1 MAVLSSADAEGLH
14 MIDTAA
20 ETVRVDTPAGRVVGE
35 RQGDVL
41 AFKGIPFAKPPMGPL
56 RWRMAEPLGP
66 WTGVRDATRFGSVCP
81 QAPTQLEMLI
91 GSTLGEQAE
100 DCLYLNIW
108 TPGCDGAQRPVMVW
122 IHGGAFMIGAGSQ
135 GVYNGEALAARGVV
149 VVSVNYRL
157 GAFGFVDLR
166 EASGGTLPASGT
178 EGLGDQ
184 ILALHWVKRNI
195 AQFGGDPAN
204 VTVFGESAGGM
215 CISALLAAPAA
226 RGLFHKAIAQ
236 SGGAHI
242 GHTPER
248 AARVGGAVRDALKLS
263 KHDAAKA
270 HELPYGAIV
279 SAQIAVQA
287 DAREGKDALKLG
299 ALPFQPTLD
308 GRILDGPPIGA
319 IRGGSAAGIPL
330 LTGTTLE
337 EWKLFSAPNP
347 ATRLMSAKNLAQ
359 RIERL
364 AGESAPE
371 MAVVY
376 EEGSVFERFNAL
388 MTDKVF
394 TQPCIRLL
402 EAQGAHA
409 PVYAYRFDWRSKLLG
424 GIMGSCHG
432 LELGFVF
439 GSYRERLAGAFFG
452 TGPEADALSDTMMA
466 AWVAFAR
473 TGNPATDGTGS
484 WPRYD
489 TATRSTMILGDGAP
503 HLVDA
508 PNEARRQA
516 WVPIPERRLGP

>member
-1 MAVLSSADAEGLH
+1 
-14 MIDTAA
+14 MIETAA
-20 ETVRVDTPAGRVVGE
+20 ETIRVDTPAGRLIGE
-35 RQGDVL
+35 RHGDIL
-41 AFKGIPFAKPPMGPL
+41 SFKGIPFARPPVGPL
-56 RWRMAEPLGP
+56 RWRMAEPLEP
-66 WTGVRDATRFGSVCP
+66 WAGVRDATRFGPVCP

-108 TPGCDGAQRPVMVW
+108 TPGCDGARRPVMVW

-135 GVYNGEALAARGVV
+135 GIYSGEALAARGVV
-149 VVSVNYRL
+149 VVTVNYRL

-166 EASGGTLPASGT
+166 EASGGALPASGT
-178 EGLGDQ
+178 EGLSDQ
-184 ILALHWVKRNI
+184 LLALHWVKRNI
-195 AQFGGDPAN
+195 TRFGGDPAN
-204 VTVFGESAGGM
+204 VTAFGESAGGM
-215 CISALLAAPAA
+215 SVCALLAAPAA

-248 AARVGGAVRDALKLS
+248 AARVGGAVLSALKLG
-263 KHDAAKA
+263 KDEAAKA
-270 HELPYGAIV
+270 HELPYGAV
-279 SAQIAVQA
+279 VGAQIAVQA
-287 DAREGKDALKLG
+287 DAREGKDGQKLG

-308 GRILDGPPIGA
+308 GRILDGPPIAA
-319 IRGGSAAGIPL
+319 IRSGSAAGVPL
-330 LTGTTLE
+330 LTGTTAE

-364 AGESAPE
+364 AGEAAPE
-371 MAVVY
+371 MAAVY

-402 EAQGAHA
+402 EAQDARA
-409 PVYAYRFDWRSKLLG
+409 PVYTYRFDWRSKLLG

-432 LELGFVF
+432 LDVGFVF

-452 TGPEADALSDTMMA
+452 TGPEADALSETMME
-466 AWVAFAR
+466 AWVAFAH
-473 TGNPATDGTGS
+473 TGNPATEKTGP

-489 TATRSTMILGDGAP
+489 MATRSTLIFGDGAP
-503 HLVDA
+503 HLVNA
-508 PNEARRQA
+508 PNEARRKA
-516 WVPIPERRLGP
+516 WLAVPERRLGP

>member
-1 MAVLSSADAEGLH
+1 
-14 MIDTAA
+14 MIDVA
-20 ETVRVDTPAGRVVGE
+20 ETIRIDTPAGRLIGE

-41 AFKGIPFAKPPMGPL
+41 AFKGIPFAKPPVGPL
-56 RWRMAEPLGP
+56 RWRMAEPLEP
-66 WTGVRDATRFGSVCP
+66 WTGVRDATRFGHVCP
-81 QAPTQLEMLI
+81 QAPTQLEVLI
-91 GSTLGEQAE
+91 GSTMGEQAE
-100 DCLYLNIW
+100 DCLYLNVW
-108 TPGCDGAQRPVMVW
+108 TPGCDSAKRPVMVW

-135 GVYNGEALAARGVV
+135 GVYHGEALATRGVV
-149 VVSVNYRL
+149 VVTVNYRL

-166 EASGGTLPASGT
+166 QASGGALPASGT

-184 ILALHWVKRNI
+184 LLALHWVKRNI
-195 AQFGGDPAN
+195 GQFGGDPAN
-204 VTVFGESAGGM
+204 VTAFGESAGGM
-215 CISALLAAPAA
+215 SISALLAAPAA

-242 GHTPER
+242 GHGPER
-248 AARVGGAVRDALKLS
+248 AARVGGAVLDALKLDKGDS
-263 KHDAAKA
+263 EKA
-270 HELPYGAIV
+270 RALPYGAIV
-279 SAQIAVQA
+279 GAQIAVQA
-287 DAREGKDALKLG
+287 DAREGKDAKKLG

-308 GRILDGPPIGA
+308 GRILDGPPITA
-319 IRGGSAAGIPL
+319 IRGGSASGIPL

-359 RIERL
+359 RISRL
-364 AGESAPE
+364 AGEAAPE
-371 MAVVY
+371 MAAVY
-376 EEGSVFERFNAL
+376 GEGSVFERFNAL

-402 EAQGAHA
+402 EAQGAHT

-432 LELGFVF
+432 LEVGFVF

-452 TGPEADALSDTMMA
+452 TGPEADALSDTMME

-473 TGNPATDGTGS
+473 TGNPATEKTGP

-489 TATRSTMILGDGAP
+489 TATRSTLILGDGAP
-503 HLVDA
+503 HLAAA
-508 PNEARRQA
+508 PNDERRKA
-516 WVPIPERRLGP
+516 WLSVPERRLGP